1 MIPRNLFLMQT
12 IGSRVA
18 VKIVKNKHAPPFRT
32 AEFELEFGKG
42 ISRVAELI
50 ELGCKYNLI
59 TKPSAAFFR
68 INDKTIHGK
77 DAFKI
82 YLSENVS
89 VRDELMEKL
98 RQKITD
104 ADGEGDGEKKSTI
117 DESVE
122 AADSSTDEEVITA
135 VEA

>member
-1 MIPRNLFLMQT
+1 MQT

-68 INDKTIHGK
+68 INDKTTHGK

-82 YLSENVS
+82 YLSENAS

-98 RQKITD
+98 RQKLT
-104 ADGEGDGEKKSTI
+104 DGEGDGEKESTI